1 MKIEEKRIELIQKI
15 NSIESEE
22 LMVIVDDMVNE
33 VFAKE
38 KKVRFDKEF
47 SQGIPSA
54 QLRKELLDYI
64 STLPWKK

>member
-22 LMVIVDDMVNE
+22 LMIIVDDMVDE
-33 VFAKE
+33 VFANE
-38 KKVRFDKEF
+38 KKLKFDKEF
-47 SQGIPSA
+47 SKGLSGK

-64 STLPWKK
+64 ATLPWKK

>member
-1 MKIEEKRIELIQKI
+1 MKIEEKRTELIQKI

-22 LMVIVDDMVNE
+22 LMVIVDDMVDE

-38 KKVRFDKEF
+38 KKIRFDKDL
-47 SQGIPSA
+47 SQGLTGT

-64 STLPWKK
+64 SSLPWKK

>member
-1 MKIEEKRIELIQKI
+1 MMKIEEKRIELMQKI

-22 LMVIVDDMVNE
+22 LMVIADDMVNE

-47 SQGIPSA
+47 SQGIPST
-54 QLRKELLDYI
+54 QLRKELLNHI
-64 STLPWKK
+64 SSIKI

>member
-1 MKIEEKRIELIQKI
+1 MKIEEKRTELIQKI

-22 LMVIVDDMVNE
+22 LMVIVDDMVDE

-38 KKVRFDKEF
+38 KKIRFDKDF
-47 SQGIPSA
+47 SQGLTGT

-64 STLPWKK
+64 SSLPWKK